1 MLFKFL
7 QEKDVFEKHY
17 KQHLNDRLLSNTGVS
32 VEIEKSMILK
42 LKVRAAYTDKRRSK
56 CPSLHPP
63 FWVLPQKDPQ
73 FFLFSL
79 TDRMWFSVHCKAGR
93 DVERH

>member
-7 QEKDVFEKHY
+7 QDKDVFEKYY
-17 KQHLNDRLLSNTGVS
+17 KQHLSDRLLGNTGVS
-32 VEIEKSMILK
+32 DDIEKSMILR
-42 LKVRAAYTDKRRSK
+42 LKVRSAFIDKCRSKRRSL
-56 CPSLHPP
+56 CPQ
-63 FWVLPQKDPQ
+63 FWVMLLQKDPP

-93 DVERH
+93 DV